1 MGQSVDHGILKAKS
15 YAGFRRTFPT
25 PFCCSNPKTPKKMI
39 KPLVAVLLM
48 LPIVSA
54 AEDHEMSEERSTES
68 AASLEQ
74 KYCQIER
81 EILAKRRAER
91 RLKSM
96 GNYGAAGRFGT
107 ERLLLAQESEMLTEE
122 IKKQKPAVDLPQC

>member
-1 MGQSVDHGILKAKS
+1 
-15 YAGFRRTFPT
+15 
-25 PFCCSNPKTPKKMI
+25 MI
-39 KPLVAVLLM
+39 KPLAAVLLM

-54 AEDHEMSEERSTES
+54 AEDYEMPEKRTTES

-74 KYCQIER
+74 EYCRIER
-81 EILAKRRAER
+81 EISAKRRLEIR
-91 RLKSM
+91 FKSM

-107 ERLLLAQESEMLTEE
+107 ERLLLARESEMLTEK